1 MFDEA
6 LTHPFNSRH
15 ANVEGL
21 ANGGIVPATTRL
33 LGIRFEQ
40 NASVIDFVGGG
51 FTRVDQL
58 LQFRALFK
66 RQGDDVF
73 FSQAWA
79 DDRIRQLY
87 YPICLSLKSS
97 LTHY

>member
-73 FSQAWA
+73 FRRHGQMTGFDSSIIQYAYPSNQA
-79 DDRIRQLY
+79 
-87 YPICLSLKSS
+87 
-97 LTHY
+97 